1 MSLSV
6 LPWKYI
12 FIQPTIECADTLES
26 YITDDELV
34 DTMVYDMLEEME
46 WKNGK
51 ICDESDSRY
60 PEEHEIKDDT

>member
-1 MSLSV
+1 
-6 LPWKYI
+6 
-12 FIQPTIECADTLES
+12 
-26 YITDDELV
+26 
-34 DTMVYDMLEEME
+34 MVYDMLEEME